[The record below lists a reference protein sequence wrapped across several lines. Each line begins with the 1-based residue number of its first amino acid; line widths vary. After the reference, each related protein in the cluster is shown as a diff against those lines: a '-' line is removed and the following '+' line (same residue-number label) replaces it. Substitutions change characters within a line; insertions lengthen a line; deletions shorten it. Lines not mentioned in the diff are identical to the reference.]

1 MMTLIQIYHQHQF
14 LINFSQNIK
23 KWRRHVNHPV
33 HNHQFTEKEDTHKS
47 WSRKGRKKD
56 VKRWK
61 DWYTKVRKRTSQYER
76 LDSLVRYLRDQPDS
90 LLLPVL
96 VQVEEMEERPGDLEL
111 GKATRRTRMFLSRR
125 SCALIACDGWQ
136 NYTNFHLN
144 RILGCF
150 DIAIHYRK
158 HGFPSVFNLCQLS
171 STKLSNGSSNRS
183 IKMEEN

>member
-1 MMTLIQIYHQHQF
+1 MKRLIYEGKKKNEPIRAIGFARTLSERPARQ
-14 LINFSQNIK
+14 
-23 KWRRHVNHPV
+23 P
-33 HNHQFTEKEDTHKS
+33 FT
-47 WSRKGRKKD
+47 
-56 VKRWK
+56 
-61 DWYTKVRKRTSQYER
+61 
-76 LDSLVRYLRDQPDS
+76 
-90 LLLPVL
+90 PVL

-171 STKLSNGSSNRS
+171 STKLSNGSLNRS